1 MDEIQLNDWQEFECK
16 IKDLRKKFHK
26 PGQLVFRG
34 VADSTWPLKTTLER
48 CQSVEMY
55 FADYYRVIT
64 VAQPHIQSFTTKTTW
79 DEIEPYQE
87 IASMADAEY
96 DKLDLYLGSG
106 RLRAYGYMAY
116 LRHHGFPSPLMD
128 WTRSPYIA
136 AFFAFNVPP
145 KDPPPERIAIFAYC
159 ERPTGGKSFSSDNP
173 RILRLGPNVRTH
185 RRHHIQQG
193 EYTICLQWEHNRP
206 WRFVPH
212 ERVFS
217 HTSSTQDRLWKLT
230 IPWTERIKVMELLDD
245 HNVNAASLIESDA
258 ALLETLAFRQFS
270 RNFH

>member
-87 IASMADAEY
+87 IASMAAAEY

-159 ERPTGGKSFSSDNP
+159 ERPTGGKIFSSDKP

-230 IPWTERIKVMELLDD
+230 IPWTERIKVMKSLDD

-270 RNFH
+270 RDFH

>member
-1 MDEIQLNDWQEFECK
+1 MDEIKLNDWQEFECK
-16 IKDLRKKFHK
+16 IKDLRKEFQK
-26 PGQLVFRG
+26 PRQLVFRG

-48 CQSVEMY
+48 YQSVGMS
-55 FADYYRVIT
+55 FADYYQVIT
-64 VAQPHIQSFTTKTTW
+64 VVQPHIQSFTKTTW

-87 IASMADAEY
+87 IERLAAKY
-96 DKLDLYLGSG
+96 DKLDFHLWGG

-159 ERPTGGKSFSSDNP
+159 ERPTGGKIFSSDKP
-173 RILRLGPNVRTH
+173 RIFRLGPNVRTH
-185 RRHHIQQG
+185 RRHHLQQG
-193 EYTICLQWEHNRP
+193 EYTICLLWEHNGP

-212 ERVFS
+212 EMVFGR
-217 HTSSTQDRLWKLT
+217 TSSTQDQDMLWKLT
-230 IPWTERIKVMELLDD
+230 IPWTERIKVMKSLDD
-245 HNVNAASLIESDA
+245 HNVNAVSLIESDA

-270 RNFH
+270 TRA